1 MYLLNVILTNFI
13 LFLQVTNTPKMV
25 TTDMLTLSRGTHAEI
40 QRGINMFFYNDMSIA
55 MKCRIFV

>member
-40 QRGINMFFYNDMSIA
+40 QRGIDMFFFIMT
-55 MKCRIFV
+55 CQLL